1 MYYVLC
7 MVNIHS
13 IIASTLK
20 AVTFTVIKLSVPQRN
35 LGPSVNVAAL
45 INLECWGLFAYI

>member
-1 MYYVLC
+1 MYYVWSTY
-7 MVNIHS
+7 IHS
-13 IIASTLK
+13 IIASTLQ

-45 INLECWGLFAYI
+45 INLEC